1 MIIYEFIES
10 KNDEPS
16 ESDTSRIDA
25 INATDRSIL
34 DTENRL
40 VSSDSDEEGEEDES
54 EFDLKDEDRI
64 ESKS

>member
-1 MIIYEFIES
+1 LIIYEFIES